1 MNLKGKKILITAGPT
16 WVPIDKV
23 RVISNI
29 ASGSTGMLLAEEA
42 ARLGA
47 KVSLLLG
54 PVLTCPL
61 NKTVRLVRFT
71 FFEELRNKVIRELK
85 ASRYDLIIHSAAVSD
100 FKPSKISRGKISSEG
115 RLRLKLK
122 PLPKII
128 DYIRRFARLA
138 KIVMFKLEVGVS
150 DAALIRR
157 AKLARDKNRVEI
169 IVANQLEPYR
179 AFIIDKED
187 GIIRVKNK
195 KELAKRLFEA
205 LGRIK

>member
-1 MNLKGKKILITAGPT
+1 M
-16 WVPIDKV
+16 
-23 RVISNI
+23 
-29 ASGSTGMLLAEEA
+29 
-42 ARLGA
+42 
-47 KVSLLLG
+47 
-54 PVLTCPL
+54 
-61 NKTVRLVRFT
+61 
-71 FFEELRNKVIRELK
+71 
-85 ASRYDLIIHSAAVSD
+85 
-100 FKPSKISRGKISSEG
+100 
-115 RLRLKLK
+115 K

-157 AKLARDKNRVEI
+157 AKLSRDKNRVEI
-169 IVANQLEPYR
+169 IVSNQLEPYR